1 MYDYSA
7 VREAYYVTSA
17 NSAIWNSAAYV
28 PNIYENLSALYDYAN
43 EKADLSAVSA
53 YYDEQGKLKIWTDSE
68 KAAREAGAYG
78 DYGGTIVGV
87 GSFERPL
94 RVSKDLV
101 KAMTIVQMATNNFE
115 YPLVNGK
122 VINGVYDDLRAINKG
137 VARNFSNTTENRKL
151 IEWILNHLSGEWH
164 WEDLS
169 AAWQEGPV
177 SLEYSR
183 SYPEKFFYWEEN

>member
-1 MYDYSA
+1 
-7 VREAYYVTSA
+7 
-17 NSAIWNSAAYV
+17 
-28 PNIYENLSALYDYAN
+28 
-43 EKADLSAVSA
+43 
-53 YYDEQGKLKIWTDSE
+53 
-68 KAAREAGAYG
+68 
-78 DYGGTIVGV
+78 
-87 GSFERPL
+87 
-94 RVSKDLV
+94 
-101 KAMTIVQMATNNFE
+101 MATNNFE

-122 VINGVYDDLRAINKG
+122 VIDGVYDDLSAINQG

-177 SLEYSR
+177 SLEYSK